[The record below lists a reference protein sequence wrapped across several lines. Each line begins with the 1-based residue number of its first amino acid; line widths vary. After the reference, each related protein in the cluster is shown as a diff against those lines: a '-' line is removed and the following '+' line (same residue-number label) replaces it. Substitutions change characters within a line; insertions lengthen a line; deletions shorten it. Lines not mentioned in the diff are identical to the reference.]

1 MSTCAVNT
9 VPQLHQQR
17 VPLVFGVCNTSE
29 GFDSTTVKDDTNV
42 VSSFFEFQRDP

>member
-17 VPLVFGVCNTSE
+17 VPLVFGVCNTCE
-29 GFDSTTVKDDTNV
+29 GFDSITVTDDPRLVT
-42 VSSFFEFQRDP
+42 